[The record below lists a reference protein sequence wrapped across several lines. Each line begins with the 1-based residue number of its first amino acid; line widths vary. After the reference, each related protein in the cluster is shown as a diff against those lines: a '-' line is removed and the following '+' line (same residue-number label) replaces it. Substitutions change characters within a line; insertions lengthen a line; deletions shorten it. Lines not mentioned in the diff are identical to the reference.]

1 MMSLIPENMI
11 GFQFQKASLRRLLIV
26 AISLVMSACAQPY
39 FKREPQQSPP
49 TAPAAP
55 DATLRIEK
63 PAPGDIGPVERLSS
77 ELLYSV
83 LLGEIAGQRGA
94 LEVSG
99 ASYLNAAA
107 NSQDPRIAERALKIA
122 IFSKQQD
129 VALQAARRWVE
140 LAPDSLEAHYALAAL
155 ALRTGNRDEA
165 LEHFDY
171 MLSTAQSGEA
181 DTWQQILSVLAQEPE
196 QGRAQQVM
204 GQLVERRPNDA
215 DACYA
220 YARLAVHAESWPLAE
235 QQLDRCLELR
245 PGWTAAL
252 ILRAQLSHKQERSDE
267 ARKQLEAAVQRQ
279 PKDVELRV
287 AYARLLV
294 DLEAFAEA
302 RKQYRALLRLQPEDT
317 QVIFSLALLALEEN
331 QLGEAREMFEKLLAL
346 GFEPQQVYYYLGAIA
361 EEQGD
366 ADQALEWYSNV
377 EESDQWLEVQI
388 RMARLEAR
396 GGDVDAARDRLRKA
410 RFSDPTQA
418 QRLFLIEGDILSQI
432 EWHEEAWTLYSQ
444 YLESQPDDIEIL
456 YARSLVAERLN
467 RLDQAEADLRR
478 VLELEPDNTRAL
490 NALGYTLTDRTDRH
504 QEALEYI
511 SRALEQSPDDPA
523 IIDSMGWVLY
533 RLGRLEE
540 AQDYLQKAYALNPDV
555 EIAAHLGEV
564 TWMMG
569 DREAARAL
577 WQNARKKAPGNP
589 VLEDTVR
596 RLSN

>member
-1 MMSLIPENMI
+1 MI
-11 GFQFQKASLRRLLIV
+11 GFQFQKANLRGLLVV
-26 AISLVMSACAQPY
+26 AISLLMSACAQPY
-39 FKREPQQSPP
+39 FKREPQSPP
-49 TAPAAP
+49 AVPATP
-55 DATLRIEK
+55 EATLDIEQPVPRDTG
-63 PAPGDIGPVERLSS
+63 PAERLSS

-99 ASYLNAAA
+99 ASYMEAAA
-107 NSQDPRIAERALKIA
+107 SSRDPRIAERALKIA
-122 IFSKQQD
+122 VFSKQQD

-140 LAPDSLEAHYALAAL
+140 LAPGSLEAHYALAAL
-155 ALRTGNRDEA
+155 ALRTGNQGEA

-171 MLSTAQSGEA
+171 LLSTTQSSIGEV
-181 DTWQQILSVLAQEPE
+181 DTWQQILSVLAQEPD
-196 QGRAQQVM
+196 QNLAQQLM

-235 QQLDRCLELR
+235 QQLDRCLQLR
-245 PGWTAAL
+245 PDWTAAL

-279 PKDVELRV
+279 PKDVELRL

-294 DLEAFAEA
+294 DLEAFGEA
-302 RKQYRALLRLQPEDT
+302 RKQYRALLRQQPEDT
-317 QVIFSLALLALEEN
+317 QIIFSLALLALEEN
-331 QLGEAREMFEKLLAL
+331 QLGEAREMFERLLAL

-410 RFSDPTQA
+410 RFSEPTQA

-444 YLESQPDDIEIL
+444 YLESQPEDIEIL
-456 YARSLVAERLN
+456 YARSLVAERLD
-467 RLDQAEADLRR
+467 RLDEAEADLRR
-478 VLELEPDNTRAL
+478 VLEIEPDNTRAL

-511 SRALEQSPDDPA
+511 SRALAQSPDDPA

-577 WQNARKKAPGNP
+577 WQKARKKAPGNP